1 MTKASRGVMMLVAL
15 LAVSLAAGGC
25 KKKDTGSAGP
35 PQGVLPGG
43 FPPGRGMAGRGPASP
58 IRQIMDKINDRN
70 PNSLTKLLDQE
81 LKADMPAWETIQPQ
95 AAEFAQLAADLG
107 KLDPPRGSK
116 ESWSQLTT
124 AFAESATALDKAAQA
139 KDLKAARG
147 ADEKLGSAC
156 MECHKA
162 HRGGPGRGFGG
173 PGGRGPG
180 GPPGR

>member
-15 LAVSLAAGGC
+15 LAASLAAGGC
-25 KKKDTGSAGP
+25 KGKKDTGPAGPGPGGP
-35 PQGVLPGG
+35 PQGG
-43 FPPGRGMAGRGPASP
+43 FPQGRGMGGRGPASP
-58 IRQIMDKINDRN
+58 IRQIMEQIGGRSPD
-70 PNSLTKLLDQE
+70 SLSKALGQE
-81 LKADMPAWETIQPQ
+81 LKADTPAWETIQPQ
-95 AAEFAQLAADLG
+95 AAEYAKLAADLG

-116 ESWSQLTT
+116 ESWSQLTIS
-124 AFAESATALDKAAQA
+124 FAESATALDKAAQA

-156 MECHKA
+156 MDCHRA
-162 HRGGPGRGFGG
+162 HRGGPGG